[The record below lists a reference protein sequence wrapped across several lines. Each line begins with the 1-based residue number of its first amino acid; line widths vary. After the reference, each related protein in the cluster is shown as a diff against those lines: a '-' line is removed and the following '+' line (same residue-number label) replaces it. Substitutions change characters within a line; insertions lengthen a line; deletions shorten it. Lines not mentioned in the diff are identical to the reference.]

1 MHTKSAANTGASRS
15 SLLGLPALWLAGADL
30 RLTVLAVPPVLPL
43 IHRQF
48 ALSEHAIGA
57 LSGLPVL
64 LFGVAAIPG
73 SLLIAR
79 IGARR
84 TVIAGLLLVAAM
96 SAARGIGPSV
106 PMLFATTFL
115 MAAGVAVVQPALP
128 ALVGEWFAQ
137 RPGFA
142 TAVYANGLLIGEALP
157 AALTIPLVLPL
168 VAGSWPASLA
178 VWSVPVAATALLMA
192 FCPPEATRSAAMPPS
207 RWWPDWRSPEMWRL
221 GLMQGGTGG
230 LYFAS
235 NAFIPDYLHA
245 IGRPDLVTACLAAL
259 NLGQLPASLAL
270 LFWARRLGGNKA
282 VLVAMQ
288 MLGLLGIA
296 AFLAAQP
303 WLATLGAGVI
313 GFCCAFTLIAT
324 LALPPQLAPAD
335 DVHRLSAG
343 MFAIGYSLSCVIPLL
358 GGACWDVTGIPASAF
373 LANAGSVAI
382 VLAAAVSFRFP
393 GQALAKTTGGACAVD
408 GLARRGQPAGSRVDA
423 DPAASRPK
431 GRRAQDIN
439 DRRGELR

>member
-1 MHTKSAANTGASRS
+1 MHRGSRPSVTASRR
-15 SLLGLPALWLAGADL
+15 SLLRLPVLWLAGADL

-64 LFGVAAIPG
+64 LFGLAAIPG

-79 IGARR
+79 IGPRR
-84 TVIAGLLLVAAM
+84 AAAAGLLLVAAA
-96 SAARGIGPSV
+96 SAARGIGPV
-106 PMLFATTFL
+106 APVLFAMTL
-115 MAAGVAVVQPALP
+115 VMAAGVAVVQPALP
-128 ALVGEWFAQ
+128 ALVGEWFAD

-168 VAGSWPASLA
+168 VGGSWPASFA
-178 VWSVPVAATALLMA
+178 VWAVPVAATALLMA
-192 FCPPEATRSAAMPPS
+192 LCPARAPRSAAMPPS
-207 RWWPDWRSPEMWRL
+207 RWWPDWRSREMWQL

-245 IGRPDLVTACLAAL
+245 IGRPELVTACLAAL

-270 LFWARRLGGNKA
+270 LLWARRLGGSKTT
-282 VLVAMQ
+282 VVAMQ
-288 MLGLLGIA
+288 ILALLGIA
-296 AFLAAQP
+296 ALVDAQSWLTTLA
-303 WLATLGAGVI
+303 AGVI
-313 GFCCAFTLIAT
+313 GFCCAFTLIVT
-324 LALPPQLAPAD
+324 LALPPQLAPAG

-343 MFAIGYSLSCVIPLL
+343 TFAIGYTLSCVVPLV
-358 GGACWDVTGIPASAF
+358 GGAFWDATGLPAAAF
-373 LANAGSVAI
+373 LAAAGSTAI
-382 VLAAAVSFRFP
+382 VLAATLTFRFP
-393 GQALAKTTGGACAVD
+393 G
-408 GLARRGQPAGSRVDA
+408 
-423 DPAASRPK
+423 
-431 GRRAQDIN
+431 
-439 DRRGELR
+439 